1 MLSHLK
7 RNAVAY
13 TALFLALGGTSY
25 AAVRLPA
32 GSVGS
37 KELHSGA
44 VTKTKLQR
52 GAVTSTAVQ
61 DHTLKAVDFARGQLT
76 AGPKG
81 DKGDAGPK
89 GDKGDPG
96 PTFGIAGVDTGCC
109 KAPTLPATSTVS
121 ATKSVTLTNRS
132 RLFVFASV
140 QGSASTCGSAYCFGY
155 WGVLVDGV
163 PLANGARRLQAA
175 SGETMEDSL
184 SPFGV
189 TEPLEPGEHTIALA
203 RYMLGS
209 ATPYSNDQD
218 LAAIALGA

>member
-1 MLSHLK
+1 MLEHLK

-52 GAVTSTAVQ
+52 GAVTSAAVQ

-76 AGPKG
+76 PGP
-81 DKGDAGPK
+81 KGDAGPK

-96 PTFGIAGVDTGCC
+96 PTFGVAGIDTGSG
-109 KAPTLPATSTVS
+109 KAPTISATATVT
-121 ATKSVTLTNRS
+121 ATKSVTFTTHS

-140 QGSASTCGSAYCFGY
+140 RGALGTCVSPVCYAN

-163 PLANGARRLQAA
+163 PVPRGARRLAVF
-175 SGETMEDSL
+175 SGESVEDSL
-184 SPFGV
+184 TAFGV
-189 TEPLEPGEHTIALA
+189 TEPLAPGTRTVALG
-203 RYMLGS
+203 REVFGDGS
-209 ATPYSNDQD
+209 ALSSDQD
-218 LAAIALGA
+218 LGAIALGA

>member
-1 MLSHLK
+1 MLEHLK
-7 RNAVAY
+7 RNAIAY

-52 GAVTSTAVQ
+52 GAVTSAAVQ

-76 AGPKG
+76 PGP
-81 DKGDAGPK
+81 KGDAGPK

-96 PTFGIAGVDTGCC
+96 PTFGVAGIDTGSG
-109 KAPTLPATSTVS
+109 KAPTISATATVT
-121 ATKSVTLTNRS
+121 ATKSVTFTTHS

-140 QGSASTCGSAYCFGY
+140 RGALGTCVSPVCYAN

-163 PLANGARRLQAA
+163 PVPRGARRLAVF
-175 SGETMEDSL
+175 SGESVEDSL
-184 SPFGV
+184 TAFGV
-189 TEPLEPGEHTIALA
+189 TEPLAPGTHTVALA
-203 RYMLGS
+203 REVFGDASGS
-209 ATPYSNDQD
+209 SSDQD
-218 LAAIALGA
+218 LGAIALGA